1 MLQHEGPWHD
11 GTDRMLTTHA
21 MSQASYSKN
30 SHIHIHTTCRVL
42 FLTRLQRWSM
52 QQIMISY
59 LASNE
64 RSADPVA
71 KRKQML
77 LQVQVTEIYLE
88 NRDVG

>member
-1 MLQHEGPWHD
+1 
-11 GTDRMLTTHA
+11 
-21 MSQASYSKN
+21 
-30 SHIHIHTTCRVL
+30 
-42 FLTRLQRWSM
+42 M

-64 RSADPVA
+64 RSADRVA